1 MLSSSTWSGLGFDPF
16 SVPFLGS
23 LSLGLIRF
31 KVALET
37 LIATE
42 ATRLFI
48 FPLEMTNALKM
59 SLKGVLESGNS
70 KSSVSSAAS
79 APF

>member
-16 SVPFLGS
+16 SVPFLGG
-23 LSLGLIRF
+23 LSLESIRF

-37 LIATE
+37 LIAAE
-42 ATRLFI
+42 ARLFI
-48 FPLEMTNALKM
+48 FPLDTTDTLKM
-59 SLKGVLESGNS
+59 SLKGVLEIGNS
-70 KSSVSSAAS
+70 ESSVSSAAS